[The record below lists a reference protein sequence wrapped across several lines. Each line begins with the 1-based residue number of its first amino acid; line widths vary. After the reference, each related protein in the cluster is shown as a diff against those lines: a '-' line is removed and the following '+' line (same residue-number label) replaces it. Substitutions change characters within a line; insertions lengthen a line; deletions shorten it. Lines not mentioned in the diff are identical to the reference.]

1 MNHILFII
9 AATCFTTQ
17 LTAQDTTAIFINNQ
31 KIIQAVIKQGQ
42 TKVLLP
48 VRKTDYK
55 KAGSFIIT
63 VNGEHVTGDL
73 YKRSLEVS
81 HNTISIIEETKS
93 KPGYFDISKKQLPAG
108 KTIVLT
114 LIMEPS
120 DPRMRIPSKRIYL
133 GNLVVK

>member
-1 MNHILFII
+1 MKLILFII
-9 AATCFTTQ
+9 AAICFSIQ
-17 LTAQDTTAIFINNQ
+17 LTAQDTTAVLINNQ

-42 TKVLLP
+42 TAVLLP
-48 VRKTDYK
+48 VKKTDYK

-63 VNGEHVTGDL
+63 VTGEHVTGDL

-81 HNTISIIEETKS
+81 HNTIRIIEETKN
-93 KPGYFDISKKQLPAG
+93 KPGYFDLSKKQLPAV

-120 DPRMRIPSKRIYL
+120 NPRMRIPSKRIYL

>member
-1 MNHILFII
+1 MKLILFIL
-9 AATCFTTQ
+9 ATISFSMR
-17 LTAQDTTAIFINNQ
+17 LTAQDTTSVFINNH

-42 TKVLLP
+42 TEVLLP
-48 VRKTDYK
+48 VKKTDYK

-81 HNTISIIEETKS
+81 HNTISIIEETKN

-108 KTIVLT
+108 KIIVLA

-120 DPRMRIPSKRIYL
+120 NPRMRIPSKRIYL

>member
-1 MNHILFII
+1 MKLILFIT
-9 AATCFTTQ
+9 AAICFSMQ
-17 LTAQDTTAIFINNQ
+17 LTAQDTTAVLINNQ
-31 KIIQAVIKQGQ
+31 KIIQAVIKQDQ
-42 TKVLLP
+42 TAVLLP
-48 VRKTDYK
+48 VKKKDYK
-55 KAGSFIIT
+55 KAGSFIII

-81 HNTISIIEETKS
+81 HNTISIIEETKN
-93 KPGYFDISKKQLPAG
+93 KPGYFDMSKKQLPAG

-120 DPRMRIPSKRIYL
+120 NPRMRIPSKRIYL